1 MTDYSDLT
9 HRMRTCAATI
19 VASDGEARMR
29 ACEDASALL
38 VEAAAALS
46 ADIEPDGSPGEPM
59 QLLEPVRPVRT
70 NNDPAWLT
78 DATRVVPDDPM
89 WIAPGA
95 SLPGLKHSG
104 TVSLR
109 PCPHCESRTQ
119 KKVFRVDGRMMVEC
133 PVCCTRW
140 ALQGAA

>member
-1 MTDYSDLT
+1 MSDDLT

-19 VASDGEARMR
+19 VAADGEAKMR
-29 ACEDASALL
+29 ACEDAAALL
-38 VEAAAALS
+38 VEAAAHLS
-46 ADIEPDGSPGEPM
+46 AGIAADIEGSPGEPM
-59 QLLEPVRPVRT
+59 QLLEPMPRT
-70 NNDPAWLT
+70 GPDAAWPAPEQ
-78 DATRVVPDDPM
+78 ASADDVADF

-109 PCPHCESRTQ
+109 PCPHCHSSTA

-133 PVCCTRW
+133 PLCCTRW
-140 ALQGAA
+140 ALGAA

>member
-1 MTDYSDLT
+1 MTDFSDLA

-19 VASDGEARMR
+19 VASDGEAKMR

-38 VEAAAALS
+38 VEAAAHLTAGIA
-46 ADIEPDGSPGEPM
+46 ADIELPGEPM
-59 QLLEPVRPVRT
+59 QLLEPVAPPPKLR
-70 NNDPAWLT
+70 NA
-78 DATRVVPDDPM
+78 DDVADF

-109 PCPHCESRTQ
+109 PCPHCHSSTQ
-119 KKVFRVDGRMMVEC
+119 KKVFRSRGRMMIEC
-133 PVCCTRW
+133 PACCTRW
-140 ALQGAA
+140 ALGAA

>member
-1 MTDYSDLT
+1 MTDFSDLA

-19 VASDGEARMR
+19 VASDGEAKMR

-38 VEAAAALS
+38 VEAAAHLS
-46 ADIEPDGSPGEPM
+46 AGTAEDIGEPM
-59 QLLEPVRPVRT
+59 EILEPVAPPPNLQASAGDVADFR
-70 NNDPAWLT
+70 
-78 DATRVVPDDPM
+78 
-89 WIAPGA
+89 IAPGA

-109 PCPHCESRTQ
+109 PCPHCHSSTA

>member
-1 MTDYSDLT
+1 MTDFSDLA

-19 VASDGEARMR
+19 VASDGEAKMR

-38 VEAAAALS
+38 VEAAAHLS
-46 ADIEPDGSPGEPM
+46 AGIAADIEPDGSAGEPM
-59 QLLEPVRPVRT
+59 QLLEPVAPQPKQLP
-70 NNDPAWLT
+70 NDVA
-78 DATRVVPDDPM
+78 DF

-109 PCPHCESRTQ
+109 PCPHCHSSTQ
-119 KKVFRVDGRMMVEC
+119 KKVFRVDGRMMLEC

>member
-1 MTDYSDLT
+1 MTDFSDLA

-19 VASDGEARMR
+19 VAADGEAKMR

-38 VEAAAALS
+38 VEAAAHLS
-46 ADIEPDGSPGEPM
+46 AGIAADIEPIGEPM
-59 QLLEPVRPVRT
+59 ELLEPVAAPEISHAQGEA
-70 NNDPAWLT
+70 PL
-78 DATRVVPDDPM
+78 
-89 WIAPGA
+89 WIAPGGA
-95 SLPGLKHSG
+95 LPGIRHSG

-109 PCPHCESRTQ
+109 PCPHCHSSTQ
-119 KKVFRVDGRMMVEC
+119 KKVFRVDGRMMIEC

>member
-1 MTDYSDLT
+1 MTDFSDLA

-19 VASDGEARMR
+19 VASEGEARMR

-38 VEAAAALS
+38 VEAAAHLS
-46 ADIEPDGSPGEPM
+46 AGIAADIEPDGSLGEPM
-59 QLLEPVRPVRT
+59 QLLEPVAPPNLQASADDV
-70 NNDPAWLT
+70 T
-78 DATRVVPDDPM
+78 DF

-109 PCPHCESRTQ
+109 PCPNCYSSTQ
-119 KKVFRVDGRMMVEC
+119 KKVFRVDGRMMIEC